1 MNSELD
7 LDLEELDDLENL
19 ENLEENEEGAKTCAR
34 KRGQDMEYINT
45 IDACKITGLSYSV
58 VRRLIVNKQ
67 LKGVRHYRMG
77 KRYFFN
83 KEDLCKWLDD
93 QVIVF

>member
-7 LDLEELDDLENL
+7 LDLEELEEL
-19 ENLEENEEGAKTCAR
+19 ENLEENEEEVERTCAR
-34 KRGQDMEYINT
+34 KRGGDMQYVNT

-58 VRRLIVNKQ
+58 VRRLIVKKQ

-93 QVIVF
+93 QIIVF

>member
-19 ENLEENEEGAKTCAR
+19 EENEEKVERTCAK
-34 KRGQDMEYINT
+34 KRGGDMQYINT
-45 IDACKITGLSYSV
+45 IDACKLTGLSYSV

-83 KEDLCKWLDD
+83 KEDLCKWLED
-93 QVIVF
+93 QIIVF

>member
-19 ENLEENEEGAKTCAR
+19 EDNEEEVERTCAR
-34 KRGQDMEYINT
+34 KRGGDMQYINT
-45 IDACKITGLSYSV
+45 IDACKLTGLSYSV

-67 LKGVRHYRMG
+67 LKGVRFYRMG

-83 KEDLCKWLDD
+83 KEDLCKWLED
-93 QVIVF
+93 QIIVF

>member
-7 LDLEELDDLENL
+7 LDLEELDDL

>member
-1 MNSELD
+1 MVSELD
-7 LDLEELDDLENL
+7 LDLEELEEL

-34 KRGQDMEYINT
+34 KRGSDMNYINT
-45 IDACKITGLSYSV
+45 IDACKLTGLSYSV

-67 LKGVRHYRMG
+67 LKGVRFYRLG

-83 KEDLCKWLDD
+83 KEDLCNWLEE
-93 QVIVF
+93 QVIVY